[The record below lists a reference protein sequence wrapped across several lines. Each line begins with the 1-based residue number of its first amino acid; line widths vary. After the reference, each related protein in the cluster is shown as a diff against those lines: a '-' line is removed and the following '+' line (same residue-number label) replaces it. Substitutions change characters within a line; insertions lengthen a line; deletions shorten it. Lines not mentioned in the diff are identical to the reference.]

1 MSVNTVSS
9 RGVLPQP
16 LLLRKPTR
24 QDAVIRKW
32 TARFNPSSGTST
44 YNPLD
49 NIRFD
54 LASQSNWCNP
64 STAVLHMRVKLT
76 SAITQGQAANAA
88 GDLQPS
94 VNLNARMLDDGGLAL
109 FNRIKVA
116 IQNLTVEDIH
126 NCNQLVSGLYY
137 WNTSYGHYNSVDGE
151 LLKTWK
157 YTNRLGRG
165 IPPLAAAFTPVLGQN
180 LNSIIVQGDYATGN
194 KDSVDMKLGYSWY
207 EQGTQW
213 PIAVQSSADGFDVA
227 VPINH
232 ISAFFRQRM
241 WALRNSG
248 TVNID
253 IKLESALQAIVCRV
267 LNTDTGVPTGYSFLT
282 AGAVQETFTPD
293 YDISHCYI
301 TMDMYEL
308 NPSVLRTFDS
318 LFADPRGS
326 ATYTLNTY
334 STQLQEKPISVGS
347 DQLNTFVFSKAASNL
362 KTIFIKPMYKD
373 QQNEA
378 TGYGVSGCANIT
390 TTGYGQTVRIQVN
403 GNYYP
408 ESQEL
413 SGPNAGGYPALYAHN
428 RKNQGVLGNSVLDL
442 IPTALDISTSKRGK
456 ALWCAIFGFD
466 VFKRDAIE
474 LDGINTVNTS
484 LIQVDMNQGN
494 STAVATECLLLA
506 GFEETKFIQMAN
518 NIVRVSSS

>member
-1 MSVNTVSS
+1 
-9 RGVLPQP
+9 
-16 LLLRKPTR
+16 
-24 QDAVIRKW
+24 
-32 TARFNPSSGTST
+32 
-44 YNPLD
+44 
-49 NIRFD
+49 
-54 LASQSNWCNP
+54 
-64 STAVLHMRVKLT
+64 MRVKLT

-88 GDLQPS
+88 GALSPS
-94 VNLNARMLDDGGLAL
+94 TNLTARMLDDGGLAL

-165 IPPLAAAFTPVLGQN
+165 VNPVVAGAAMTGANINP
-180 LNSIIVQGDYATGN
+180 IIAQGNYATGN
-194 KDSVDMKLGYSWY
+194 KDSVDMKLGYSFY
-207 EQGTQW
+207 DQSNQW
-213 PIAVQSSADGFDVA
+213 PIAVQSTADGFDIA

-267 LNTDTGVPTGYSFLT
+267 LNSDQGVPTGFSFLT
-282 AGAVQETFTPD
+282 AGAVQETFTPN
-293 YDISHCYI
+293 YEISQCYI

-334 STQLQEKPISVGS
+334 STQIQEKTVVNGVGANA
-347 DQLNTFVFSKAASNL
+347 DQLNTYVFSKASSNL

-373 QQNEA
+373 QQNNI

-428 RKNQGVLGNSVLDL
+428 RKNQGVLGNSILDV
-442 IPTALDISTSKRGK
+442 IPTALDISTARRGK

-474 LDGINTVNTS
+474 LDGISTVNTS
-484 LIQVDMNQGN
+484 LIQVDMNQGV
-494 STAVATECLLLA
+494 SAATATDCLLLA